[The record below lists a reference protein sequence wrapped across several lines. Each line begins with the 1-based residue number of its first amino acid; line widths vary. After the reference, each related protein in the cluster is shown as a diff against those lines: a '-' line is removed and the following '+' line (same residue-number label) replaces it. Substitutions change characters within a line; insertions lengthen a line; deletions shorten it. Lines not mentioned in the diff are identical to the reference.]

1 MLPNHTLCA
10 GWGHFPKIFT
20 QLPQLPASI
29 PFPPLVFGSFP
40 HLVKLQSRQE
50 IRAFW
55 AQKLRRPVYL
65 LRPKAPCSQNS
76 NPPPLGFF
84 LVRAESFSK
93 ARGKFLNFTAH
104 WSTFS
109 APWPYQHSNNSNE
122 GKWWRKSPNPDLVM
136 EGQGSWWSAA
146 CTGSSFLSHP
156 NWQPE
161 SESSFSLRSLGD
173 STFQVLIFTNPQE
186 REGWNLPNDTTNINK

>member
-20 QLPQLPASI
+20 QLPQLPFPSISPGWFLAAS
-29 PFPPLVFGSFP
+29 PTWWSFNHDKKSELFEP
-40 HLVKLQSRQE
+40 RSCGD
-50 IRAFW
+50 
-55 AQKLRRPVYL
+55 L

-76 NPPPLGFF
+76 NPPPLSFF
-84 LVRAESFSK
+84 LVRAESFS

-104 WSTFS
+104 WSTFL

-186 REGWNLPNDTTNINK
+186 REGWNLRNDTTNINK

>member
-1 MLPNHTLCA
+1 MVQPGVLWSKCCPTIPFVLGGVIFQNFHSTTPA
-10 GWGHFPKIFT
+10 TISIHFPRWF
-20 QLPQLPASI
+20 LAASPTWWSFNHDNKSESLSPEAAATCYDRKLRAPRSQI
-29 PFPPLVFGSFP
+29 PPLLS
-40 HLVKLQSRQE
+40 
-50 IRAFW
+50 
-55 AQKLRRPVYL
+55 
-65 LRPKAPCSQNS
+65 
-76 NPPPLGFF
+76 FF
-84 LVRAESFSK
+84 LVRAESFS

-173 STFQVLIFTNPQE
+173 STFQALIFTNP
-186 REGWNLPNDTTNINK
+186 

>member
-10 GWGHFPKIFT
+10 GWGHFPKNFT
-20 QLPQLPASI
+20 QLPQLPFPSISPRWFLAAS
-29 PFPPLVFGSFP
+29 PTWWSFNHDNKSESLSP
-40 HLVKLQSRQE
+40 EAAATCYDR
-50 IRAFW
+50 
-55 AQKLRRPVYL
+55 KLR
-65 LRPKAPCSQNS
+65 APRIQI
-76 NPPPLGFF
+76 PPRWVIF
-84 LVRAESFSK
+84 LVRAESFST
-93 ARGKFLNFTAH
+93 RGKFLNFTAH
-104 WSTFS
+104 WSTFL

-161 SESSFSLRSLGD
+161 SESSFSLRSLDD
-173 STFQVLIFTNPQE
+173 STFQALIFTNPQE